1 MFGSEKSKFEGGV
14 TGLVYI
20 PIELGLRPS
29 SIETPTHSPW
39 CHFTS
44 YIAPSVLGL
53 FKPCTWQLTVSH
65 KTIFSYSNSF
75 LWSPLCYLL
84 AVGGKDVVKMLSTSF
99 PFFPSF
105 AWDRALRFQNLKR
118 EKGVSFTA
126 RPGKKNGDRNG
137 RKDEKEKKWMTNKVN
152 ELGWVLR
159 AKAGIAW
166 ECEERWEEM
175 QVWMRGW
182 LWRCRTEK
190 NGDPRKEDKHVL
202 VLGRLGTARS

>member
-1 MFGSEKSKFEGGV
+1 MLKCSKTWFLLKFSCFSLINIPPYSCKPLDNFQSSEKVSFDSFYRYSYCFYGGD
-14 TGLVYI
+14 LQK
-20 PIELGLRPS
+20 LL
-29 SIETPTHSPW
+29 
-39 CHFTS
+39 
-44 YIAPSVLGL
+44 
-53 FKPCTWQLTVSH
+53 
-65 KTIFSYSNSF
+65 
-75 LWSPLCYLL
+75 LCQYR
-84 AVGGKDVVKMLSTSF
+84 
-99 PFFPSF
+99 
-105 AWDRALRFQNLKR
+105 RALAR
-118 EKGVSFTA
+118 ELIFNRGAKAIHWVKYSLFSKLAGTIQY
-126 RPGKKNGDRNG
+126 PYG

-175 QVWMRGW
+175 QVWVRGW